1 MDKSDVTL
9 ERMRSFVRV
18 AERGSLSAVARELGL
33 GQSTVTRHL
42 RELEQAVGVPLL
54 TRTTRSVTMTE
65 EGRRYYAD
73 CVQILRLVELAG
85 DEARSTRGAPAGTVR
100 VSCTAAFGVLH
111 VSRLV
116 FAFQDRYPDVAVD
129 LSLTDER
136 IDLVREGV
144 DIALRLGPL
153 PDSSMKLRLL
163 GQSRRVLV
171 AAPDYLASRGR
182 PARPQDLA
190 SHEGVRMSN
199 IAGSD
204 VLVLHGRRGGR
215 HVVPFAG
222 RLRVDH
228 GLAAREA
235 LAAGRGI
242 APAHLW
248 LVDDLLASGQLERVL
263 EDYAPPSVPLNMLIV
278 PERSGI
284 ARVRLLVDFLA
295 KESRSCRGLK
305 TATGQEV
312 RPHQSGLR
320 QTAVRRRRRRP
331 PARSRRSCSRPQVRA
346 GAGLQAQGRRTAG
359 AAATGRRGRC
369 RRSQARGT
377 RR

>member
-1 MDKSDVTL
+1 MDGPEVTL

-33 GQSTVTRHL
+33 GQSTVTRHI

-73 CVQILRLVELAG
+73 CVQILRLIEQAR
-85 DEARSTRGAPAGTVR
+85 DEARSTRGAAAGTVR
-100 VSCTAAFGVLH
+100 ASCTAAFGVLH
-111 VSRLV
+111 VSRLI
-116 FAFQDRYPDVAVD
+116 FAFQDRYPEVAVD

-144 DIALRLGPL
+144 DVALRLGPL
-153 PDSSMKLRLL
+153 AESSMKLKPL

-171 AAPDYLASRGR
+171 ASPDYLALRGR

-190 SHEGVRMSN
+190 QHEGIRMSN

-204 VLVLHGRRGGR
+204 LLVLHGRRGGR
-215 HVVPFAG
+215 HAVPFGG

-248 LVDDLLASGQLERVL
+248 LVEDLLAAGKLEIVL
-263 EDYAPPSVPLNMLIV
+263 PEYSPPPVPLNMLIV

-295 KESRSCRGLK
+295 EQIGRMPGIDRPGRK
-305 TATGQEV
+305 TT
-312 RPHQSGLR
+312 
-320 QTAVRRRRRRP
+320 
-331 PARSRRSCSRPQVRA
+331 
-346 GAGLQAQGRRTAG
+346 
-359 AAATGRRGRC
+359 
-369 RRSQARGT
+369 
-377 RR
+377 